1 MFIKKE
7 QLPAKWQRDLNTKER
22 KYHDDPEK
30 KRQAVQKRYDSKRK
44 SIKQY

>member
-30 KRQAVQKRYDSKRK
+30 KDRQFKRDMTVKGNP
-44 SIKQY
+44 